1 MAEDDR
7 CHTRE
12 DATAKAT
19 ETIDEGLRRRGQ
31 IDDQIDELET
41 TARSTS
47 WAARAP
53 SAAPRSTRTGPHRRR
68 TASPSA
74 RRATPSLRSSADA
87 Q

>member
-41 TARSTS
+41 HRAGALDELGRPRAERGATIDAHRP
-47 WAARAP
+47 AP
-53 SAAPRSTRTGPHRRR
+53 SKNCEPVRQ
-68 TASPSA
+68 A
-74 RRATPSLRSSADA
+74 RDA
-87 Q
+87 EPAQQC

>member
-31 IDDQIDELET
+31 IDDQID
-41 TARSTS
+41 
-47 WAARAP
+47 
-53 SAAPRSTRTGPHRRR
+53 
-68 TASPSA
+68 
-74 RRATPSLRSSADA
+74 
-87 Q
+87 